1 MNIIKTLIA
10 LILSLSTIFAIYVI
24 FIIGN
29 ISSFFSTENIQK
41 ATSDIDVVHEME
53 KIQNSTSTAGKKAEV
68 ADIINTAFGEAESHG
83 ISKDLVDEIF
93 DSKEVKRFLGKAV
106 GNTTDYVVN
115 GKESKQITSEDFD
128 KLIDSNIDK
137 WIKNTNTQ
145 ISDSKKEVLVIR
157 IKNASRGIIDN
168 LPNTITIDKT
178 IDKNTLKQIRFIFSK
193 EVKVSL
199 VIVIALM
206 LTIII
211 FLKRK
216 ENKWLTYLG
225 AIALVSGLL
234 TIATSFIMNDIV
246 ALSLNNYNLSF
257 MTNSF
262 TTIFSHQILITGI
275 ITIVVSIILFILYVI
290 LNKKAQLK
298 ATN

>member
-1 MNIIKTLIA
+1 MKTIKTLIA
-10 LILSLSTIFAIYVI
+10 LVLSLLTIFAIYVI
-24 FIIGN
+24 FILGN

-41 ATSDIDVVHEME
+41 AASDIDVVHEME
-53 KIQNSTSTAGKKAEV
+53 KIQNSTATAGKKAEV
-68 ADIINTAFGEAESHG
+68 ADIINTAYSEAESHG
-83 ISKDLVDEIF
+83 ISKDLVDKMF
-93 DSKEVKRFLGKAV
+93 NSKEVKEFLGKAV

-115 GKESKQITSEDFD
+115 GKESKQITSKDFD
-128 KLIDSNIDK
+128 QLIDNNIDK
-137 WIKNTNTQ
+137 WIKDTNTD

-178 IDKNTLKQIRFIFSK
+178 LDKNTLQQVRFIFSK

-199 VIVIALM
+199 VIIIAFM
-206 LTIII
+206 LTIIL

-216 ENKWLTYLG
+216 ENKWLIYLG
-225 AIALVSGLL
+225 SIALVSGLL

-275 ITIVVSIILFILYVI
+275 IATILSIILFVLYVI
-290 LNKKAQLK
+290 LNKKQLK
-298 ATN
+298 TN